1 MSAVLEREAPALRPM
16 RESDLPRVLLVER
29 EAYQFPWSDGVFR
42 DCLRVGYCCWVIERD
57 GSVEGHGIVQIGT
70 GEAHVLNLC
79 IRPVAS
85 RQGLGRTLLERLMEV
100 AASHG
105 AHTAVLEVRPSNAAA
120 LSLYQ
125 GAGFSEVG
133 MRRGYYPAAR
143 GREDALI
150 LARKLPLPAA

>member
-1 MSAVLEREAPALRPM
+1 MSAVLERAAPALRPM

-57 GSVEGHGIVQIGT
+57 GSVQGHGIVQIGA

-79 IRPVAS
+79 IRPTAS
-85 RQGLGRTLLERLMEV
+85 RQGLGRTLLERLLEV
-100 AASHG
+100 SASHG
-105 AHTAVLEVRPSNAAA
+105 AHTAVLEVRPSNGAA
-120 LSLYQ
+120 LALYR

-133 MRRGYYPAAR
+133 MRKGYYPAAR

-150 LARKLPLPAA
+150 LARELPAAMA